1 VQGEQKFTSAT
12 SKPAPFAE
20 KKSAKDAAP
29 ENSMSGLIGLR
40 CDAGGFATR
49 PDFSAQATGYA
60 GGPYTNIECRK
71 PQWQN
76 TASAAST
83 DRNGQR
89 QRSGGGGDGGAVPFA
104 TACAMHFSVG
114 SWSID
119 GDTGSGRC
127 SFDLLHGSSDADE
140 IEHGRPE
147 LEIEATLIGF
157 VIGGDRVRFL
167 YGEDV

>member
-89 QRSGGGGDGGAVPFA
+89 QRSGSGGDGGAVPFA
-104 TACAMHFSVG
+104 TARGMHFFGLGVG
-114 SWSID
+114 QS
-119 GDTGSGRC
+119 
-127 SFDLLHGSSDADE
+127 
-140 IEHGRPE
+140 
-147 LEIEATLIGF
+147 TLIRLAAVVPLISCTG
-157 VIGGDRVRFL
+157 VPTPTRSNTGGQSL
-167 YGEDV
+167 KSKLP